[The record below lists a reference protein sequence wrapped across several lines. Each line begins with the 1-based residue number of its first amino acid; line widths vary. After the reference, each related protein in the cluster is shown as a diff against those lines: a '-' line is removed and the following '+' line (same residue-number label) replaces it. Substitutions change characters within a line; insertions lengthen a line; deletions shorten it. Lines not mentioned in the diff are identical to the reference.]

1 MVYSWDC
8 VNVVAFS
15 VAGTLLCEF
24 LSWLLIYRK
33 STYRQLVN
41 SIKRTGTKLEQLK
54 AENAGLENM
63 SKSQKKKEDRLKE
76 LLKQDSFDLQ
86 KSKMTATVLTSVALL
101 ILYSVTSKSF
111 SGKVVAKLP
120 FQAFWPIKGATQR
133 GIETEDLT
141 DCAMTYI
148 YVVCSAGLRPN
159 IQKLLGFTPPRQMS
173 TQNPFEP
180 KQEED

>member
-101 ILYSVTSKSF
+101 ILYSVTRC
-111 SGKVVAKLP
+111 AKTTK
-120 FQAFWPIKGATQR
+120 PIHPHPTH
-133 GIETEDLT
+133 TH
-141 DCAMTYI
+141 I
-148 YVVCSAGLRPN
+148 YHS
-159 IQKLLGFTPPRQMS
+159 QKNHT
-173 TQNPFEP
+173 N
-180 KQEED
+180 QE